1 MAFVLED
8 ESAVFTGDN
17 VLGHGTAVFESLAE
31 YLTSLSMMIEK
42 GGENGKAYPG
52 HGDVIGDRNAKI
64 EEYIR
69 HRRQR
74 EREVLS
80 ALVEED
86 GKDGKEEKQGKG
98 DGKGK
103 TAMEVV
109 KVVYKDYPKE
119 LWAPAK
125 GGVMQ
130 ILWYV
135 FLLLLLFQL
144 VRCGMLWDYVETTSL
159 PCDATFSLGILNSR
173 LFAL

>member
-1 MAFVLED
+1 M
-8 ESAVFTGDN
+8 FTGDN

-80 ALVEED
+80 ALAEED
-86 GKDGKEEKQGKG
+86 GKEEARQGEG

-130 ILWYV
+130 ILWYA
-135 FLLLLLFQL
+135 FLLLLLFKL
-144 VRCGMLWDYVETTSL
+144 VCLG
-159 PCDATFSLGILNSR
+159 DAVGLC
-173 LFAL
+173 